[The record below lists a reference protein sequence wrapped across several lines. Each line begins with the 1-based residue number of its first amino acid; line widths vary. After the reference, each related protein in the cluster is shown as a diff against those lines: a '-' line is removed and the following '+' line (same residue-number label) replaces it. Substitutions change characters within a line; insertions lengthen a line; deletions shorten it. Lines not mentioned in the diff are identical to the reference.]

1 MKKEELF
8 IHLITTLILTM
19 IMSFVIT
26 IVNTGLENFRYL
38 SYLKSLLIAFVLINV
53 LLFII
58 PKFINKLY
66 YKVKS
71 IIFDIDK

>member
-58 PKFINKLY
+58 PKFI
-66 YKVKS
+66 
-71 IIFDIDK
+71 